1 MRRVLPILLTLAVLL
16 GSTGVSW
23 SADFQKGLDAHN
35 KRDYAT
41 ALREWTPFA
50 EQGDAIA
57 QFILGQMYRKG
68 RGVPKDDKTALKWY
82 IFAAEQGLAVAQFS
96 LGLMYRL
103 GRGVP
108 EDDKTAAKWYRLAAE
123 QGTARA
129 QYNLG
134 LMYLRGHGVPQNYK
148 TAVKWWTRAAEQ
160 GNPRAQRGLEVLQ
173 KKLKRWRKF
182 HEISR
187 WCWVGTPPSDSPTP
201 TFPDRLS
208 R

>member
-23 SADFQKGLDAHN
+23 GADFQKGLEAYN

-57 QFILGQMYRKG
+57 QFILGQMYRNG

-82 IFAAEQGLAVAQFS
+82 
-96 LGLMYRL
+96 
-103 GRGVP
+103 
-108 EDDKTAAKWYRLAAE
+108 TLAAE
-123 QGTARA
+123 QGIARA

-182 HEISR
+182 RETSR
-187 WCWVGTPPSDSPTP
+187 WC
-201 TFPDRLS
+201 
-208 R
+208 